1 MKQTLKTILSCL
13 LVLTMLFTV
22 AACDES
28 TDTGTET
35 NKGTES
41 TDANANND
49 FFTDTE
55 VVNSDEET
63 TNDKGNGNSGSA
75 VVPNENK
82 VGGKSWKDVLAG
94 MPKKLRGTKVVL
106 YNWNPAAEYTGAP
119 AVLEQFT
126 KETGIKVEWMRVNYS
141 EYVTKLAALV
151 ASKESPDTVRTR
163 LPVPERLDQF
173 QSLDAAKFDFTDA
186 AWDQQ
191 TMKDYTVNGVTYAT
205 SLKNT
210 HLGSVCM
217 MFYNK
222 AQIQKYDMEDPYTLW
237 KNGKWNMDKFLEMC
251 KAYVKASG
259 NQVACTGMDIEEW
272 LQMHG
277 LDANFAYKNGKFVSL
292 MGDAKLLTL
301 TQQYCDY
308 YNTNKI
314 FNRGQAEIM
323 DDSAALFYSGASV
336 YARKKNSY
344 FGNLKSEGV
353 LYMVPMPGVTGQKY
367 YNLRDE
373 YEAYA
378 IPRGAKN
385 PEAVPYLLR
394 YFLDGSNYDLD
405 TFFCNKQNLEVYNWC
420 MAQENNIWSN
430 GWVEPDIDTGIYKKT
445 ANQVKP
451 YLDSINPTVET
462 YIKEL
467 NAAMGKLGK

>member
-1 MKQTLKTILSCL
+1 MKQTLKTILAGL
-13 LVLTMLFTV
+13 LVLAMLFTV
-22 AACDES
+22 TACGED
-28 TDTGTET
+28 
-35 NKGTES
+35 KGKDKGGK
-41 TDANANND
+41 DANANND

-55 VVNSDEET
+55 VVNSNDEGT
-63 TNDKGNGNSGSA
+63 GNDNAGGGSSA
-75 VVPNENK
+75 IPDDNK

-94 MPKKLRGTKVVL
+94 MPKNLRGTKVVI

-119 AVLEQFT
+119 AVLEKFT
-126 KETGIKVEWMRVNYS
+126 KETGIKVEWMRINYS
-141 EYVTKLAALV
+141 EYVTKLAGLV

-163 LPVPERLDQF
+163 QPIPERLDQF
-173 QSLDAAKFDFTDA
+173 QPIDTANFDFTDA

-191 TMKDYTVNGVTYAT
+191 VMKDYTVNGKVYAT

-222 AQIQKYDMEDPYTLW
+222 SVIQKYDMEDPYTLW
-237 KNGKWNMDKFLEMC
+237 KNGKWTMNKFLQMC
-251 KAYVKASG
+251 KDYVKASG
-259 NQVACTGMDIEEW
+259 NASACTGMDIEEW

-277 LDANFAYKNGKFVSL
+277 IDSNIAYKNGKFVNM

-323 DDSAALFYSGASV
+323 DAGNALFYSGASV

-344 FGNLKSEGV
+344 FGTLKAEGV
-353 LYMVPMPGVTGQKY
+353 LYMVPMPTVEGQSTY

-378 IPRGAKN
+378 IARGAKN
-385 PEAVPYLLR
+385 PQAVPYLLR
-394 YFLDGSNYDLD
+394 YFLDGANYDLD

-420 MAQENNIWSN
+420 MSQSNNIWSS
-430 GWVEPDIDTGIYKKT
+430 GWFEPDADNGISKKT
-445 ANQVKP
+445 GNQVKS
-451 YLDSINPTVET
+451 YLDSINPAVET
-462 YIKEL
+462 QVKKL
-467 NAAMGKLGK
+467 NEAMAKIGK

>member
-1 MKQTLKTILSCL
+1 MKQTLKTILAGL
-13 LVLTMLFTV
+13 LVLAMLFTAV
-22 AACDES
+22 ACGES
-28 TDTGTET
+28 TDKGGNKDADT
-35 NKGTES
+35 NV
-41 TDANANND
+41 DANND

-55 VVNSDEET
+55 VVNSE
-63 TNDKGNGNSGSA
+63 DKGGDEPGANDGSS
-75 VVPNENK
+75 VTPEENK

-94 MPKKLRGTKVVL
+94 MPKKLRGTKVVI
-106 YNWNPAAEYTGAP
+106 YNWNPANEYTGAP
-119 AVLEQFT
+119 AVLENFT
-126 KETGIKVEWMRVNYS
+126 KETGIKVEWMRVNYT
-141 EYVTKLAALV
+141 EYVTKLAGLV

-173 QSLDAAKFDFTDA
+173 QSLDAAKFDFSDA

-237 KNGKWNMDKFLEMC
+237 KNGKWNMDKFIQMC
-251 KAYVKASG
+251 KDYVKAS
-259 NQVACTGMDIEEW
+259 NNKSACTGMDIEEW

-277 LDANFAYKNGKFVSL
+277 LDANVAYKDGKFTSL

-301 TQQYCDY
+301 TQEYCDY

-323 DDSAALFYSGASV
+323 DEGNALFYSGASV

-344 FGNLKSEGV
+344 FGTLKAEGV
-353 LYMVPMPGVTGQKY
+353 LYMVPMPMPAGQKY

-394 YFLDGSNYDLD
+394 YFLDGGNYELD
-405 TFFCNKQNLEVYNWC
+405 SFFCNKQNLEVYNWC
-420 MAQENNIWSN
+420 MSQSNNIWSN
-430 GWVEPDIDTGIYKKT
+430 GWIEPDGDDGISKRTG
-445 ANQVKP
+445 NQVKS
-451 YLDSINPTVET
+451 YLDSIAPYVNTQVNN
-462 YIKEL
+462 L
-467 NAAMGKLGK
+467 NTAMSKLSK